1 MTIGFS
7 DNDEETN
14 EPEFV
19 LSSMTLVIVDVD
31 PIVGS
36 CRSPPSS
43 SSSSSSFKST
53 VFGFNSIVLELLA
66 TTNGTVVEVE
76 STRSLWT
83 GLCRSKI
90 CARSKTH

>member
-43 SSSSSSFKST
+43 SSSSSFKST

-76 STRSLWT
+76 STRSL
-83 GLCRSKI
+83 
-90 CARSKTH
+90 